1 MDVGSRL
8 EERNGSLLAGVP
20 VRTPDAGLAD
30 FDAIVI
36 ASIGHGKAI
45 ETQIRTAIGTS
56 DLLLLTAHH
65 RIPIRGKNVSLHLRG
80 RAQG

>member
-1 MDVGSRL
+1 M
-8 EERNGSLLAGVP
+8 
-20 VRTPDAGLAD
+20 
-30 FDAIVI
+30 I

-45 ETQIRTAIGTS
+45 ETQIRSAIGTS

-65 RIPIRGKNVSLHLRG
+65 RFPNCGKNVSLHLRG